1 VVIGASTGGPRVV
14 QQILSGL
21 PADYGAAVMV
31 VQHIAQ
37 GFSAGMVE
45 WMALSSAMP
54 IALAESGAALQ
65 PGHVIVAPDRCDL
78 MLGGDGRV
86 KLNAQPLLIPRPTID
101 ITMQSVAEVCGSAAT
116 GVLLTGM
123 GRDGAQGMRSIR
135 RAGGYTI
142 AQDEA
147 TCTIFGMPKAAI
159 DLNAA
164 QAVLPPDKIVEAL
177 TAHMSKRRGSGR

>member
-1 VVIGASTGGPRVV
+1 VV
-14 QQILSGL
+14 QQILAGL
-21 PADYGAAVMV
+21 PANYGAAVLV

-45 WMALSSAMP
+45 WMALSSTLP
-54 IALAESGAALQ
+54 ISLARADAAIQ
-65 PGHVIVAPDRCDL
+65 PGHVIVAPDRANL
-78 MLGGDGRV
+78 MITDDGRV
-86 KLNAQPLLIPRPTID
+86 KLSTQPLLLQRPAID
-101 ITMQSVAEVCGSAAT
+101 ITMQSVAEICGPAAT

-135 RAGGYTI
+135 RVGGYTI

-159 DLNAA
+159 ELNAV
-164 QAVLPPDKIVEAL
+164 QAVLPPDKIIEAL
-177 TAHMSKRRGSGR
+177 TAHIRVKRGSRA